1 MGKSLK
7 AYKAAVRQAA
17 IDAGVQECG
26 CPKVVRIE
34 VAMAPAASLVN
45 RKGQL
50 LPSSRKHPI
59 GTRDGD
65 ADNYSKAVLDSLEVA
80 YFNDSQ
86 VVELFVSKRWALD
99 GDEGCDVTIS
109 CLK

>member
-1 MGKSLK
+1 MGESLK

-17 IDAGVQECG
+17 IDAGIEACG
-26 CPKVVRIE
+26 CPKAVQIKVAIE
-34 VAMAPAASLVN
+34 PAASLLN
-45 RKGQL
+45 SRGAL
-50 LPSSRKHPI
+50 LPKSRRHPT
-59 GTRDGD
+59 GSRDGD

-86 VVELFVSKRWALD
+86 VVDLKVSKRWALD
-99 GDEGCDVTIS
+99 GEQGCEVTIS